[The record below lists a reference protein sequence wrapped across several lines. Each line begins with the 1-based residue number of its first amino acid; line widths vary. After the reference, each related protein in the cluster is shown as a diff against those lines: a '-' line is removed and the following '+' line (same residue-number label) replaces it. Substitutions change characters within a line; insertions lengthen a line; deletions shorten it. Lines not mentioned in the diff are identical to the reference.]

1 MSRRESAA
9 RALAGL
15 LYIWYAML
23 RVVLRL
29 LFGRE
34 RRFYIMNK
42 LGLHYSRVHSIILQK
57 ISNEYA
63 TLYSGVY
70 EPHFRRI
77 IRKALKNGRSF
88 IDLGAYKGLYTF
100 YAYKVLRKKQDF
112 KIIAVEPFP
121 NNYRI
126 LENKIDNENIH
137 LVKEAIWLRDNEVVK
152 FYVENLSSDSSSLFG
167 RVSLTKRH
175 IIEGE
180 GAHDAETLL
189 VRTVRLDT
197 LIKRFR
203 LECVDLIKMDIEGAE
218 YEVLTDPALDLSNVY
233 NIIVEIHYEYNSP
246 EFREIVE
253 ALHRHGF
260 KVAPLYLNP
269 TSNRHHLLAFRDKI
283 PW

>member
-1 MSRRESAA
+1 MSRQESAA

-15 LYIWYAML
+15 LYIGYAML

-34 RRFYIMNK
+34 RRFYIMNE

-70 EPHFRRI
+70 EPHFQRI
-77 IRKALKNGRSF
+77 IKKILKRGSTF
-88 IDLGAYKGLYTF
+88 IDVGAYKGLYTI
-100 YAYKVLRKKQDF
+100 YAYKLLRKKRDF

-126 LENKIDNENIH
+126 LENKINSQKKIY
-137 LVKEAIWLRDNEVVK
+137 LVKEAIWTKDDEVVK
-152 FYVENLSSDSSSLFG
+152 FYVENISSDGSSLFG

-175 IIEGE
+175 FIEGS
-180 GAHDAETLL
+180 HDSETLL

-203 LECVDLIKMDIEGAE
+203 LESVDLIKMDIEGAE
-218 YEVLTDPALDLSNVY
+218 YEVLTDPTLDLSNVY
-233 NIIVEIHYEYNSP
+233 NIIVEVHYEYNSP
-246 EFREIVE
+246 EFREIVK
-253 ALHRHGF
+253 ALYRHGF

-269 TSNRHHLLAFRDKI
+269 TLNRHHLLAFRDEI
-283 PW
+283 HW

>member
-1 MSRRESAA
+1 MSRQESAA

-15 LYIWYAML
+15 LYIGYAML

-29 LFGRE
+29 LLGRE
-34 RRFYIMNK
+34 RRFYIMNE
-42 LGLHYSRVHSIILQK
+42 LGLHYSRVHSIIIQK

-70 EPHFRRI
+70 EPHFQRI
-77 IRKALKNGRSF
+77 IQKTLKRGSTF
-88 IDLGAYKGLYTF
+88 IDVGAYKGLYTF
-100 YAYKVLRKKQDF
+100 YAYKLLRKKRDF

-121 NNYRI
+121 NNYRK
-126 LENKIDNENIH
+126 LGNKINSQKIY
-137 LVKEAIWLRDNEVVK
+137 LVKEAIWTRDDEVVK
-152 FYVENLSSDSSSLFG
+152 FYVENISSDGSSLFG

-175 IIEGE
+175 FIEGS
-180 GAHDAETLL
+180 HDSETSL

-203 LECVDLIKMDIEGAE
+203 LEGVDLIKMDIEGDE
-218 YEVLTDPALDLSNVY
+218 YEVLTDPTLDLSNVY
-233 NIIVEIHYEYNSP
+233 NIIVEVHYKYNSP
-246 EFREIVE
+246 EFHEIVK
-253 ALHRHGF
+253 ALYRHGF

-269 TSNRHHLLAFRDKI
+269 ISNRHHLLAFRDKI